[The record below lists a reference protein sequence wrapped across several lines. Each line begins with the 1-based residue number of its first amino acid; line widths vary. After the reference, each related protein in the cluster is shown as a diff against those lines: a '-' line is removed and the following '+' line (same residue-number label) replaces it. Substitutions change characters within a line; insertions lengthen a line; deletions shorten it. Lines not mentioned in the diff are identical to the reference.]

1 MPANVSDFLKLWT
14 QSDQVSERR
23 LQKFLLMGLDK
34 IVQEQSDVLSKL
46 SIGPSAS
53 GPVVR

>member
-14 QSDQVSERR
+14 QSDQVSEQR
-23 LQKFLLMGLDK
+23 LQKILLMGLDK